1 MKINK
6 KMRKENKP
14 TALRMSDAKKKETF
28 QAVLV
33 AIGIVNQ
40 RHEALNKYRNEVLT
54 FAANNPGNYSFS
66 FNMDF
71 MKVSRKLMVGYV
83 GNCYAQSQIKKCQIS
98 DESLKTARETG
109 ASYQE
114 VRELF
119 LLLMK
124 QYIIS

>member
-1 MKINK
+1 
-6 KMRKENKP
+6 MRKENKP
-14 TALRMSDAKKKETF
+14 TALRMSEREKQQTF
-28 QAVLV
+28 QAAV
-33 AIGIVNQ
+33 AAIHIINR

-54 FAANNPGNYSFS
+54 YAANNPGNYSFS

-83 GNCYAQSQIKKCQIS
+83 SNCYAQSQIRKWQVS
-98 DESLKTARETG
+98 AESLKIANATG

-119 LLLMK
+119 LLLMSK
-124 QYIIS
+124 YITS